1 MNNSNFNPNEEIEAM
16 KTTDAAETPV
26 DDTPATD
33 KAVAAETAT
42 EATASEPDVKQETVE
57 ETASEPADK
66 ADDAFEYGAGSSDKG
81 RGIDLAGACCEC
93 LSCTGR
99 CHDAC
104 NSAEHRCLLC
114 TTGEL
119 REPLVLRCRGSGCC
133 LHSGSI
139 DRRNIQF
146 VHR

>member
-1 MNNSNFNPNEEIEAM
+1 MPIFFQGIKSLS
-16 KTTDAAETPV
+16 ETPFRTGV
-26 DDTPATD
+26 IVAVTFEEVYDTP
-33 KAVAAETAT
+33 KRNTA
-42 EATASEPDVKQETVE
+42 
-57 ETASEPADK
+57 ADK